1 MTNYY
6 KDYIESPSLLAYNK
20 NKVELVEDKNDDL
33 SFLNCINRL
42 I

>member
-33 SFLNCINRL
+33 SFLNCI
-42 I
+42 IG